1 MAAEAVPGVRRP
13 RRVLRWVGIGVAAL
27 LGLLVL
33 ALSGFAVWAR
43 SRLVADLPVVR
54 GQRAVAGLAGQVVV
68 ERDRLGVPVIRG
80 GSREDVAFATGFLH
94 AEDRFFQM
102 DLARRRSAGELAE
115 LFGPRALAVDRQVR
129 RHRFRAAAQRIL
141 ARLPGEQRALLAA
154 YARGA
159 NAGLAALDEKP
170 FEYLLLRTRPAPWQ
184 PEDSVLV
191 LFSMFLMLQDGK
203 GRHESAVGLLRETL
217 PAPLFAFLTPYGTE
231 WDAPLVGEP
240 LATPPVPGPD
250 VFDARRLAP
259 AELAATLPAAPGGPG
274 GPPLPLDRGA
284 SNAWAVAGSH
294 AAGGRSLLAVDMHL
308 QLSVPNLWYRASF
321 LWPDPSDPANPPS
334 PPKFRRVTGV
344 TLPGVPLLVV
354 GSNGAVAWGFTI
366 SRIDTSDVVLLDI
379 TPGDDDSYLTPGGA
393 RRFEHHAEILRSRG
407 AADEILDVR
416 ETIWGPEIDPDPAG
430 RRRAIRWVADDD
442 DAADFSLLGLETAGD
457 VGAALAI
464 ARQSGIPAQNFVVA
478 DSAGHIGWTIAGR
491 IPRREGFDGRTPT
504 SWSDGKNRWNGW
516 LQAAETPAVVDPPS
530 GRVWSANNRAVGGD
544 LLARLGDGNY
554 VLGARARQ
562 IRDDLA
568 ALPRATT
575 ADMLKIQLDD
585 RALFLARWR
594 DLLLGVLTPAVVAA
608 DPRRGELRRQ
618 VESWGGRAAIESVG
632 YLVVHDFRERLARRV
647 FAAATLACTKRDPKL
662 DYVEEFDQWEGPL
675 WKLVTDRPPNFLDPR
690 AKSWDEELV
699 AVADEVLAEPGKEGV
714 PLSRWTWGRR
724 NTAAIRNVLS
734 GALPVVGRWLDMPAE
749 PLAGDDH
756 MPRVQQPSYGAS
768 ERMVVSPGAEGQG
781 LFHMPGGESANP
793 LSPHYRDAHAAWAKG
808 EPTPF
813 LPGPAVETLT
823 LIPAAARSA
832 TAAGHR

>member
-1 MAAEAVPGVRRP
+1 MRKDVENAVRRP
-13 RRVLRWVGIGVAAL
+13 PRVRRLVRRVGLGVAAL

-33 ALSGFAVWAR
+33 AVFGLAVWAR

-102 DLARRRSAGELAE
+102 DLERRRAAGELSE
-115 LFGPRALAVDRQVR
+115 LLGARALPVDRAVR
-129 RHRFRAAAQRIL
+129 RQRFRAEAERVLAQ
-141 ARLPGEQRALLAA
+141 LPPEQRTLLEA
-154 YARGA
+154 YARGV
-159 NAGLAALDEKP
+159 NAGLQALGEKP
-170 FEYLLLRTRPAPWQ
+170 FEYLILRGGPAPWK

-191 LFSMFLMLQDGK
+191 LFSMFLLLQDGK
-203 GRHESAVGLLRETL
+203 GRHESAVGLMKETL
-217 PAPLFAFLTPYGTE
+217 PPPLFDFLTPYGTE
-231 WDAPLVGEP
+231 WDAPMVGEP
-240 LATPPVPGPD
+240 LAIPPVPGPE
-250 VFDARRLAP
+250 VFDARRLPP
-259 AELAATLPAAPGGPG
+259 ADLATAQLAFPGGPA
-274 GPPLPLDRGA
+274 LPLDRGA
-284 SNAWAVAGSH
+284 SNAWAVAGSRT
-294 AAGGRSLLAVDMHL
+294 ADGKSLLAVDMHL

-321 LWPDPSDPANPPS
+321 LWPDERDPAKS
-334 PPKFRRVTGV
+334 RRVTGV

-379 TPGDDDSYLTPGGA
+379 PPGDGDSYLAPGGA
-393 RRFEHHAEILRSRG
+393 RRFEHHTEVLRSRG
-407 AADEILDVR
+407 AADEVLDVR
-416 ETIWGPEIDPDPAG
+416 WTIWGPEIDPDAAG
-430 RRRAIRWVADDD
+430 RRRAIRWMANDD

-457 VGAALAI
+457 LATALAV
-464 ARQSGIPAQNFVVA
+464 ARKSGIPAQNFVVA

-504 SWSDGKNRWNGW
+504 SWSDGRNRWNGW
-516 LQAAETPAVVDPPS
+516 LQAAEIPAVVDPPS

-594 DLLLGVLTPAVVAA
+594 DLLLAVLTPAVVAA
-608 DPRRGELRRQ
+608 DPRRGELRHQ
-618 VESWGGRAAIESVG
+618 VESWGGRAAVESVG
-632 YLVVHDFRERLARRV
+632 YRVVHDFRERLARRV
-647 FAAATLACTKRDPKL
+647 FAAATLACTKKDPKL

-675 WKLVTDRPPNFLDPR
+675 WKLVTERPPNFLDPR

-699 AVADEVLAEPGKEGV
+699 VVADEVLAEPGKEGV

-768 ERMVVSPGAEGQG
+768 ERMVVSPGSEGQG

-793 LSPHYRDAHAAWAKG
+793 LSPHYRDAHAAWVKG

-832 TAAGHR
+832 AEAGRR